1 MPFAFLFA
9 SHGGT
14 ETTEMAVALGLRF
27 WLCERSPS
35 STLRVSLPG
44 AARPAVVSPHQASLV
59 VDTTLDLDDG
69 LSMDSKGAFS
79 VWVIFGEKRL
89 VLMCCRIAKT
99 GLSPTG
105 TANPR
110 QRQNLCPRPQ
120 PISVVSVP
128 PCETMLFEKT

>member
-1 MPFAFLFA
+1 MINLRCDKQRVLGFLCYNFCLLFFA

-14 ETTEMAVALGLRF
+14 ETTEMAVAFGLRF

-89 VLMCCRIAKT
+89 VLMCCRIART
-99 GLSPTG
+99 VPTY
-105 TANPR
+105 
-110 QRQNLCPRPQ
+110 
-120 PISVVSVP
+120 
-128 PCETMLFEKT
+128 